1 MVIQR
6 IQSLLLLL
14 SAVFSIVYLFVPYG
28 YAPEGVT
35 PLCCPAMWIMT
46 ALAAVLTLGDI
57 FLYKNTTLQRR
68 LIVVCGLLLVAVAVL
83 SLLPVFGGSMAIG
96 AGDLLLL
103 GALINLG
110 FAFRCIRADERLL
123 RSLDRIR

>member
-68 LIVVCGLLLVAVAVL
+68 LIVAVAVL